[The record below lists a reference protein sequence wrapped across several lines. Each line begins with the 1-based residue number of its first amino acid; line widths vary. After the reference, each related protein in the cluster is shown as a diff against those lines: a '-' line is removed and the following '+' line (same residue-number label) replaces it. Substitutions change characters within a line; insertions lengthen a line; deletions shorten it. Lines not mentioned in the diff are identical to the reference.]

1 MPALPL
7 CVKTPKGV
15 DEVERR
21 TCGLPLRARQ
31 VLIMVD
37 GKRDHQM
44 LSAMFPGEG
53 FAAIF
58 QSLWDDGFIAPLVRR
73 VEAPSAPARPP
84 APPPESDAER
94 FAMARNFMLNTTSAF
109 AGLAAS
115 SLATHLEASADLE
128 SLRQHFHS
136 WREAIQLSRDG
147 RKRLDELETKL
158 AALLS

>member
-1 MPALPL
+1 MSALPL

-21 TCGLPLRARQ
+21 TCGLPLRSRQ

-37 GKRDHQM
+37 GKRDHEM

-58 QSLWDDGFIAPLVRR
+58 QSLWDDGFIAPLQR
-73 VEAPSAPARPP
+73 VEAPSAPARPS
-84 APPPESDAER
+84 AQPPESEAER

-115 SLATHLEASADLE
+115 SLATHLEASADLA
-128 SLRQHFHS
+128 SLRQHFHA